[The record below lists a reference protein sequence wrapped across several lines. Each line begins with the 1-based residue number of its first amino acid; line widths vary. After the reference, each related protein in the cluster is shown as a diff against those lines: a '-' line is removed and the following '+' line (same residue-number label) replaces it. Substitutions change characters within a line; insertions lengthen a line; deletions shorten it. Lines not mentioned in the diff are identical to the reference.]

1 MRVSAD
7 RCLTSV
13 GGEVRLNKLILKTAL
28 ITLACVLALALL
40 LFGVFSLFVPSVMV
54 SLTDKLGMESAC
66 ARYSAAVYEKSGA
79 IDDLA
84 VAVERNYGA
93 GRYEAA
99 AEYGTELLQR
109 DDFDSYSAARDADSL
124 GLTASYAQYA
134 AGIVSVAQYYSGAAD
149 AAVRTAFDACGIAF
163 PQNNAVVYL
172 IDAAMNVRA
181 DTAACRVLLTRL
193 QELQSQLSPSA
204 AEDSEYI
211 SVWIDQLNAFC
222 AG

>member
-1 MRVSAD
+1 M
-7 RCLTSV
+7 
-13 GGEVRLNKLILKTAL
+13 NKLILKTAL

-134 AGIVSVAQYYSGAAD
+134 AGIVSVSQYYSGDTD
-149 AAVRTAFDACGIAF
+149 AAIRTAFDACGIAF

-172 IDAAMNVRA
+172 IDATMNVRA

-193 QELQSQLSPSA
+193 QELESRLSPSA
-204 AEDSEYI
+204 AEDAEYI

>member
-1 MRVSAD
+1 MSAD

-134 AGIVSVAQYYSGAAD
+134 AGIVSVSQYYSGDTD

-163 PQNNAVVYL
+163 PRNNAAVYL

-181 DTAACRVLLTRL
+181 DAAVCRVLLTRL
-193 QELQSQLSPSA
+193 QELESRLSPSA
-204 AEDSEYI
+204 GEDSKYI

>member
-1 MRVSAD
+1 M
-7 RCLTSV
+7 
-13 GGEVRLNKLILKTAL
+13 NKLILKTAL

-40 LFGVFSLFVPSVMV
+40 LFGIFSLFVPSVMV

-99 AEYGTELLQR
+99 AEYGAELLQR
-109 DDFDSYSAARDADSL
+109 DDFDSYSASRDADSL

-134 AGIVSVAQYYSGAAD
+134 AGIVSVAQYYSGDTD

-163 PQNNAVVYL
+163 PQNNAAVYL

-193 QELQSQLSPSA
+193 QELESRLSPSA
-204 AEDSEYI
+204 GEDSKYI
-211 SVWIDQLNAFC
+211 SVWIDQLNTFC